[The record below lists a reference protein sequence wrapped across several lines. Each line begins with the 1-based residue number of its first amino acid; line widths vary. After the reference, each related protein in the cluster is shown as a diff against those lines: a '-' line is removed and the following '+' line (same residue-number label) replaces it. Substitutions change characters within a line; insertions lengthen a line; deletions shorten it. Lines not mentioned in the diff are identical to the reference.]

1 MRPSALLRRVWR
13 AQLRLKVMAGV
24 VVVTL
29 AALTAFDIGAVTMM
43 RRYLLG
49 QTDNNLAAALAV
61 TKIQLRLLDAGYFP
75 VSGQPPFRAKVPRV
89 KGPPGGPPPSILGEF
104 DIAYLPD
111 KGKQFPL
118 EVGANG
124 IGMRIGLPSNLA
136 KIVTKAGL
144 QTVVSQNGETQLRVD
159 TEMIPGGSLV
169 AATSL
174 DQVDEVMRRITLE
187 TRRMGRLVDDMLRLA
202 RLGQHPSQGRVPV
215 DLTALV
221 SGCVERAR
229 VAEPDRAWQV
239 TIAESLTTVG
249 DEELIRRAVDNL
261 LANVLV
267 HTPRDAIGTLTA
279 CRDTDQVTIEVRDD
293 GEGVPPEQLPRVFER
308 FYRAGSRPSVPGSGL
323 GLAIAAE
330 IAIAHGGTARAATA
344 SPRGLQVT
352 LTFPAHFEKSE
363 NPNQGERTWISPCP
377 PVTVPPG

>member
-43 RRYLLG
+43 RRYLLD

-61 TKIQLRLLDAGYFP
+61 TKIQLRLLDPGYFP

-293 GEGVPPEQLPRVFER
+293 GEGVPPEQLPRIFER

-330 IAIAHGGTARAATA
+330 IAIAHGGTPRAATA